1 MSKTRKMSVSKAA
14 KKPEVVQD
22 AAMKDFIRTVE
33 KMRRANTA
41 SPEIARSKLKELGI
55 LTSDGRLS
63 DKYK

>member
-1 MSKTRKMSVSKAA
+1 MANTPPKRKSGTPDLNAGR
-14 KKPEVVQD
+14 D
-22 AAMKDFIRTVE
+22 ASSRQFVETVE
-33 KMRRANTA
+33 RMRRENTA